1 MNDLEINVKNKLLYF
16 KKILNNFNYNLDTTL
31 NKKDNEI
38 IDDIKTHKQKNKK
51 NIKKE
56 ISLNIYL
63 KSDLNNFF
71 SLLKLLSVD
80 NVRIVCHNNVMFE
93 FFNNIND
100 KDLLS
105 NVKIISKN
113 QNIWSFFFKYDNK
126 NIFVTRHAYSISNFF
141 KSKKQKFKQLFEN
154 DPSLTL
160 WGILTSL
167 YRSHILHKEEKN
179 YIIDNKS
186 NEINNIYVSILIRTW
201 MSAVCLYLQYSSNNS
216 FNLIISPF
224 LKEDGFT
231 VDNFPNTLKKQIS
244 NFLLFLNNLKYIHNT
259 LKTVQINQNSYLK
272 KIIKNLDK
280 IMIFFLNKNKI
291 IIKHPNKNFTIIFS
305 NNNFKVIENNEI
317 YYNLEIYQGVNIPT
331 EDIISQ
337 LDINYEKTNL

>member
-1 MNDLEINVKNKLLYF
+1 
-16 KKILNNFNYNLDTTL
+16 
-31 NKKDNEI
+31 
-38 IDDIKTHKQKNKK
+38 
-51 NIKKE
+51 
-56 ISLNIYL
+56 
-63 KSDLNNFF
+63 
-71 SLLKLLSVD
+71 
-80 NVRIVCHNNVMFE
+80 MFE
-93 FFNNIND
+93 FFNNINN

-105 NVKIISKN
+105 NIKIISKK

-126 NIFVTRHAYSISNFF
+126 NIFVSRHAYSISNFF
-141 KSKKQKFKQLFEN
+141 KSKKQKFKQFFEN

-179 YIIDNKS
+179 YIINNKINEINNIYDNKT
-186 NEINNIYVSILIRTW
+186 NEINNIYVSILTRTW
-201 MSAVCLYLQYSSNNS
+201 MSAICLYLQYSSNNS
-216 FNLIISPF
+216 FNLIISPY

-231 VDNFPNTLKKQIS
+231 SDNSPNTLKKQIS

-259 LKTVQINQNSYLK
+259 LKTIKINQNSYLK

-280 IMIFFLNKNKI
+280 IMIFFINKNKI
-291 IIKHPNKNFTIIFS
+291 IIKHPNQNFTIIFT